1 MFIKEK
7 STGLLDRMKARSNEQ
22 KGVNAEDIVEL
33 CEIVNGGIK
42 IAVNNNNA
50 IDEIKKN
57 QEKIYNILKN
67 LNTRS
72 TNQLALIAE
81 MQYVCAMNNKEI
93 NEHKMF
99 TNESLNTITQA
110 LSSTDEALADLCSDM
125 DGVYEDFNKLGL
137 VSDDEIWVRKTY
149 AVQEDDL
156 DSVVDNVATPT
167 TFIDPDPENRGE
179 GDTDNPIVGSAQWL
193 LFTR

>member
-99 TNESLNTITQA
+99 TNESINTITQA

>member
-93 NEHKMF
+93 NEHKMS

-137 VSDDEIWVRKTY
+137 VSDNEIWVRKTY

-167 TFIDPDPENRGE
+167 TFIDPDPENWGE

>member
-179 GDTDNPIVGSAQWL
+179 GDTDNPIVGSIQWL
-193 LFTR
+193 LFNR

>member
-93 NEHKMF
+93 NEHKMS

-167 TFIDPDPENRGE
+167 TFIDPDPENWGE

>member
-93 NEHKMF
+93 NEHKMS
-99 TNESLNTITQA
+99 TNESLDTITQA

-167 TFIDPDPENRGE
+167 TFIDPDPENWGE

>member
-81 MQYVCAMNNKEI
+81 MQYVCAINNKEI

-179 GDTDNPIVGSAQWL
+179 GDTDNPIVGSIQWL
-193 LFTR
+193 LFNR